1 MSHLIISVVLT
12 WTVVNILKPVIIWI
26 KEGRINRDT
35 IVRNGGM
42 PSGHTALVSS
52 LTMALFLETGLSALF
67 LVALVLTFVVIY
79 DAVSIRMIIERQ
91 SKIINQ
97 LTHNREEFP
106 RLVESVGHT
115 PLEVGVSLILSII
128 IPLLVYQF

>member
-1 MSHLIISVVLT
+1 MMNLILSVVLT
-12 WTVVNILKPVIIWI
+12 WTVVNILKPFIIWI

-35 IVRNGGM
+35 IIRNGGM

-52 LTMALFLETGLSALF
+52 LTMAIFLETGLSALF

-97 LTHNREEFP
+97 LTQNQEHFP
-106 RLVESVGHT
+106 RLVENVGHT
-115 PLEVGVSLILSII
+115 PMEVGVSILLSVI
-128 IPLLVYQF
+128 IPLLVYSL

>member
-1 MSHLIISVVLT
+1 MNHLIISVLST
-12 WTVVNILKPVIIWI
+12 WTVVNILKPIIILI

-35 IVRNGGM
+35 VIRNGGM

-52 LTMALFLETGLSALF
+52 LSMALFLETGLSALF
-67 LVALVLTFVVIY
+67 LIAVVLTFVVIY

-97 LTHNREEFP
+97 LTQNKKDFP

-115 PLEVGVSLILSII
+115 PLEVGVSLVLSVI
-128 IPLLVYQF
+128 IPWIVYHI

>member
-1 MSHLIISVVLT
+1 MTKLILSVGLT
-12 WTVVNILKPVIIWI
+12 WMVVNALKPIIIWF

-52 LTMALFLETGLSALF
+52 LTMAIFLETGLSPLF

-97 LTHNREEFP
+97 LTQNQKGFP
-106 RLVESVGHT
+106 KMVENVGHT
-115 PLEVGVSLILSII
+115 PWEVGVSLILSVI
-128 IPLLVYQF
+128 IPLIVYHI